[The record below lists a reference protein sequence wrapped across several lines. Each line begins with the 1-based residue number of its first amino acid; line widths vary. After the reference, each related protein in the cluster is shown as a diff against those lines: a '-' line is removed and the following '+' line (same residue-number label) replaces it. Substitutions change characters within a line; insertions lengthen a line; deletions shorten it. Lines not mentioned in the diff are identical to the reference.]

1 MNSASSSF
9 VAAESRVNKIIISWP
24 DKVFDFNETTDF
36 EIINGIGQG
45 GYGTVDKVLHIPSQT
60 HMARKKISPQGNTEQ
75 ERQRSL
81 REYQHVLK
89 VLLGKK
95 CPFIVYYY
103 GVKLLS
109 DPPCCLLCMELMDA
123 SLDEFYKLV
132 HEKKHE
138 NIPEEV
144 LGKVAVAAVSG
155 LNFLKVEHQIIHR
168 DIKPSNLLINKRGD
182 IKICDLGISGQ
193 LVNSLS
199 TTDIGCQSYKAVII
213 RVFFV
218 VFDYFYSCF

>member
-9 VAAESRVNKIIISWP
+9 VADSRVNKIIISWP
-24 DKVFDFNETTDF
+24 DIVYDFNETTDF

-45 GYGTVDKVLHIPSQT
+45 GYGTVDKVLHVPSQT
-60 HMARKKISPQGNTEQ
+60 HMARKKISPQGNTEE

-81 REYQHVLK
+81 REYQNVLK

-103 GVKLLS
+103 GVKQLA

-132 HEKKHE
+132 HEKHL
-138 NIPEEV
+138 NIPEKV
-144 LGKVAVAAVSG
+144 LGKIAVAAVSG
-155 LNFLKVEHQIIHR
+155 LNFLKEEHKIIHR

-213 RVFFV
+213 RVFCVLVILLFL
-218 VFDYFYSCF
+218 FFF